1 MRFSVDNIENDFK
14 MRNIHVKMLTI
25 PSSFPSSETQ
35 ILHEQ
40 LQERSLLSTQVCLEL
55 VLWHKC
61 EPELMLVH
69 TGPFVVHQFALFS
82 LHPFSSAIPSNHY
95 DVQPLFF
102 RLFSPC
108 FHFPIIESR
117 KCCWQANLHK
127 NKNSVGISKSPHYLA
142 VWTVRRRT
150 GDHLHRDQYV
160 YLLVPPA

>member
-1 MRFSVDNIENDFK
+1 

-108 FHFPIIESR
+108 FHFPIIQSR

-127 NKNSVGISKSPHYLA
+127 NRRIPLEFQSLHITLLCEQSEGEPVTISIVTSMSIYWCLQRNSVLQEEGEGH
-142 VWTVRRRT
+142 
-150 GDHLHRDQYV
+150 
-160 YLLVPPA
+160 